1 MSEIEKEIIR
11 LLAENIKEVNASV
24 NEMRKE
30 AKNDSVLMWTELNQL
45 KTSVALSTKQAE
57 DEKREI
63 DLIRKRHDNCIG
75 ELAMKEVNNLKTQN
89 KLKDKDDSSKSSEE
103 YRIGSWLK
111 TAAIIAGIITGIGAI
126 AYGSFE
132 FFVLIKKNI

>member
-57 DEKREI
+57 DEKKEI

-75 ELAMKEVNNLKTQN
+75 ELAMKEVNDLKTQN

>member
-103 YRIGSWLK
+103 YKIGSWLK
-111 TAAIIAGIITGIGAI
+111 TAAVIAGIIAGVWVVIFGGYKI
-126 AYGSFE
+126 
-132 FFVLIKKNI
+132 FVLLEKAI

>member
-30 AKNDSVLMWTELNQL
+30 AKADSILMWGELNQL